1 MRSQFDS
8 GSERLDKL
16 LAAYGASMDAV
27 EPSPNFMPE
36 LWARIDARQRTTY
49 VLGRLTRGFVTA
61 ALALSLALLYIA
73 PNSSHTAVTGTYV
86 EALDATQ
93 AQESFEYPE
102 LVHFDASDTVWVDE
116 L

>member
-1 MRSQFDS
+1 MRSQYDS
-8 GSERLDKL
+8 GNESLDRL
-16 LAAYGASMDAV
+16 LAAYGASMDSV

-36 LWARIDARQRTTY
+36 LWARIDARQRTTHI
-49 VLGRLTRGFVTA
+49 LGRLTSGFVTA

-73 PNSSHTAVTGTYV
+73 PSVSHTAVSGTYV
-86 EALDATQ
+86 EALD

-102 LVHFDASDTVWVDE
+102 LVHFDASDTVWVDD